1 MEAVNQTKTV
11 MELIV
16 TATWVCIVKQL
27 DSLVLVVLSSLH
39 DVSTM
44 HGASHL
50 QQPYKSVV
58 GTNSV
63 TVFHLPPLRTNTD
76 TLPCKSSCLC
86 VRGDCEAL

>member
-1 MEAVNQTKTV
+1 MEAVSQMKTV
-11 MELIV
+11 MELSL
-16 TATWVCIVKQL
+16 VCVVKQL

-63 TVFHLPPLRTNTD
+63 TAFHLLPLKTNTD